1 MTVYEC
7 LENEIRELSSFS
19 NVNIIMTSRREFSF
33 YDPSIQEK
41 FKKIEFEKLEKTQI
55 DAYLKLSPTQW
66 VAPEIHLKEEL
77 ENPMFLKLFREIYE
91 RAPEEAMRLKSRNE
105 LLQKYFELDVLA
117 DSMEAHRDNIREIRR
132 FLIHEIF
139 TEDSIGSR
147 ESVALDKCGFGRKQA
162 QNFGI
167 SKLIGTSFE

>member
-55 DAYLKLSPTQW
+55 DAYLK
-66 VAPEIHLKEEL
+66 
-77 ENPMFLKLFREIYE
+77 
-91 RAPEEAMRLKSRNE
+91 
-105 LLQKYFELDVLA
+105 
-117 DSMEAHRDNIREIRR
+117 
-132 FLIHEIF
+132 
-139 TEDSIGSR
+139 
-147 ESVALDKCGFGRKQA
+147 
-162 QNFGI
+162 
-167 SKLIGTSFE
+167 

>member
-1 MTVYEC
+1 
-7 LENEIRELSSFS
+7 
-19 NVNIIMTSRREFSF
+19 MTSRREFSF

-77 ENPMFLKLFREIYE
+77 ENPMFLRLFREIYE

-117 DSMEAHRDNIREIRR
+117 DSMD
-132 FLIHEIF
+132 F